1 MYTGG
6 NMPET
11 KKNRKFSITVN
22 NEIFAKIESMSIKE
36 KRSLSQCINILIEEA
51 LNARNTVK

>member
-1 MYTGG
+1 MYIGG
-6 NMPET
+6 DMPKT

-22 NEIFAKIESMSIKE
+22 NEIFVKIESMSIEE

>member
-1 MYTGG
+1 MYIGG
-6 NMPET
+6 DMPKT

-22 NEIFAKIESMSIKE
+22 NEIFVKIESMSVKE

>member
-1 MYTGG
+1 
-6 NMPET
+6 MPET

-51 LNARNTVK
+51 LNARNRIN

>member
-1 MYTGG
+1 MYIGG
-6 NMPET
+6 NMPKT
-11 KKNRKFSITVN
+11 KKNRKFSITIN
-22 NEIFAKIESMSIKE
+22 NEIFVKIESMSIEE

>member
-1 MYTGG
+1 MYVGG
-6 NMPET
+6 DMPKT

-22 NEIFAKIESMSIKE
+22 NKIFVKIESMSIEE